1 MTVKVINFAPP
12 RIANSIQWAQRLA
25 IFLCVT
31 LAFATVPAV
40 AQQTLKSGY
49 TFTDLGTLGTDT
61 MSNAMAINNAGQV
74 VGVSTSTIPDALSI
88 INYAEGAG
96 YGYGADYQFYYGNAY
111 IWNPDTPNAA
121 TGTLVR
127 LALLPGLTCTNPN
140 TGLPIPRNDEVWD
153 INANGVAV
161 GSSSAYLTDCQSF
174 PVTHGVSWANG
185 ALTDLGVPTGDTN
198 PAVQSEAKSIND
210 LGQIV
215 GDWGLSYAWFYNGA
229 YSILGSLNTSLVA
242 IGKINNAG
250 TIVGTVGNLGFIH
263 NGTGPLVTSDLIG
276 TLGGTSTSSGA
287 FSINQTGMVV
297 GNSYLGSSPVG
308 SHAFLIDP
316 FQVPL
321 NSGTMQDLGVASS
334 DPSAYSS
341 ATAINNNANHLAV
354 IIVGYSIVDP
364 NAYWLSPEHAVM
376 WQNIHNIIDLNT
388 LLDEDMQPP
397 YNTLS
402 PCANSS
408 GCWELMTANGVNDKG
423 QIVGEA
429 LFVPNGQSDGVLHG
443 YMLSAPCANAGGDS
457 DGDGLCDD
465 YEINGYPLPD
475 GTKIDLHAMGANP
488 NHKDVFVQVDYLFSS
503 THNHMLKSEANLALV
518 QAFALAPVSNP
529 DGTTGINLHIDC
541 GPTCIMDPVTGT
553 SWGTSGSTQ
562 SFSTGFP
569 ESAYIPFGSA
579 NPDGTWN
586 NAQLLQFINPLNP
599 SGTFAMEY
607 SLHRYHVFH
616 YALMAHTI
624 GGFPGP
630 QVTLGYSGT
639 VPGSWLITGLALANS
654 DPPVGSALLQAV
666 VLMHELGHNLGLQHG
681 GLDAVNYKPNYLSI
695 MNYAFSEYGLYYNG
709 SDGLLDYSRFPSIPS
724 LNKQSLNEAVGLN
737 AGPAIPGYGTRYYCP
752 GGIQGNSTGLRNVAN
767 ANGPIDWNCDGNATE
782 SGVNANINA
791 DPSSC
796 SIIGP
801 AATSLCFTLY
811 SSSDWNH
818 LIFTGGTI
826 GADQAEAVAN
836 TNLISSEPGTVP
848 DTVPVVPYLVE
859 VASSGNAQV
868 TPSANLN
875 LTFTITNKGLNED
888 TYNLTFST
896 QYNWYNPVNL
906 LSTVTLASGASQEII
921 VPVTVPANFGCV
933 TLSAIKALF
942 SLKAVS
948 QTYPAILDAGYA
960 ELDLEPTPGT
970 SIVPA
975 LFGLTQTAA
984 EAGIVNAGFVL
995 GTVTT
1000 EYDQYYAAG
1009 TVVNQSPNS
1018 CITAAAGSTVNLTVS
1033 LGVQTFTVPNLVG
1046 TNESGASAAIT
1057 AAGLVVGSITP
1068 VMSATVP
1075 EFLVISQT
1083 PAGGSEVAAGTVVNF
1098 AFSEANLQLVQVPD
1112 FTSGEISAILA
1123 AGFTVGTLTP
1133 ELSSLQRGALV
1144 SQDPAAGSFASLG
1157 ASVNIVYSAGPAL
1170 VAIPDVV
1177 GQWQWTAEDNLF
1189 LVEQNN
1195 DQGYFNATIARQSST
1210 TVPDGDVISQSPVG
1224 GTLAVP
1230 YSTVNLV
1237 VSSGGT
1243 VTATVP
1249 NLIAPPIDYFSPVL
1263 SSGILYFATAPI
1275 MANGFAVGTVTTQ
1288 PSSTV
1293 PFGYIISQSPAAG
1306 TVAPWNT
1313 SIDLTVS
1320 LGNVGGAGTLQ
1331 YQIPDLV
1338 GLTQEAAVGL
1348 LNQGLPDPYLGDY
1361 FTYTFITQTSGTVPA
1376 GTVISQTPPAG
1387 PGYLALYQ
1395 NEEFGPIN
1403 MVISAGP
1410 KSMPTYAYSG
1420 LIAGSDNYDD
1430 PSLGTLGFNPAG
1442 GVGGP
1447 GIVTPA
1453 GIAIDPV
1460 TRNIIAGDTVS
1471 GTLQLFAPNG
1481 QFKGYFAGDGLIA
1494 VGPAPNAFQSTWPQF
1509 FPGESNGNGLL
1520 VGYPAAIA
1528 VDPVN
1533 ENVVVV
1539 DYGGDRV
1546 LIYNSAGQFQSVF
1559 GSRGNAAGQ
1568 FSFAAFETWPGVA
1581 IDSATEN
1588 ILVTDPGNARVE
1600 IFNSAGVFQSQ
1611 FGSYGSGKGQFYAP
1625 SGIAIDPV
1633 SRNIIVTDPIG
1644 DTVQS
1649 FSPAGVYLSQIG
1661 TAGLSD
1667 GQFNYPSSIAIDPVS
1682 RNVVVGDSAA
1692 FPENAKLQ
1700 YQCRVQIFDLNDN
1713 YLGKFG
1719 GTGGTA
1725 AACGGPT
1732 GALSMGQS
1740 IVVDPLNRNIVTGF
1754 ANIEIFSLQ
1763 NGAAATTTTVVS
1775 SLNPANVGQPVTF
1788 TATVIGN
1795 NPTGT
1800 IQFMDGTTVLG
1811 SPVTVGSSMGTLT
1824 ISTLTA
1830 GTHSITAVYRGD
1842 TSNAASTS
1850 SVFSEV
1856 INTTLAT
1863 STTSI
1868 VSSLNPITVGQ
1879 AVSFTATVAGSSPT
1893 GTVQF
1898 KDGSTALLS
1907 PVALSSGSATLTLS
1921 TLTVGTHSVTA
1932 VYSGDSNNS
1941 PSASSAYS
1949 EIVNLHSTTT
1959 TVTSSLNPATTGQS
1973 VTFTATVT
1981 GASPTGTVQ
1990 FFDSATALL
1999 TPATLTGGSA
2009 SVTLSTLAAGTHT
2022 ITAVYSGDGSN
2033 SPSTSSALS
2042 EVISAL
2048 ATSPE
2053 VTAPASISI
2062 PATQATGATAAAWPA
2077 LAAFLAGATAAEN
2090 ITPAPVQIPPQ
2101 AGGVGVTS
2109 TTLFPVGTTTVTF
2122 SFRDS
2127 NGNVGSAT
2135 STVTVAVGVPRI
2147 TGSMA
2152 GVGSDPSGA
2161 TYFNVVLTNTGTGNA
2176 VNLVINTLT
2185 VRVLSGTGTVAY
2197 NTALSPALPL
2207 SLGNLSVGTAVATR
2221 IYLNVSSTATRIS
2234 ITEGGP
2240 VQDVTGTNYSYSTA
2254 EAVVP

>member
-1 MTVKVINFAPP
+1 MTAKAIIFAPP
-12 RIANSIQWAQRLA
+12 RIANSLRRAQRFA
-25 IFLCVT
+25 IFLWVT
-31 LAFATVPAV
+31 LAFATLPAV
-40 AQQTLKSGY
+40 AQQTLNSGY

-61 MSNAMAINNAGQV
+61 MSNALAINNSGQV
-74 VGVSTSTIPDALSI
+74 VGVSTSTISDALSV
-88 INYAEGAG
+88 INSAEAD
-96 YGYGADYQFYYGNAY
+96 YGYGADYQFYSGNAY

-121 TGTLVR
+121 IGTLVR
-127 LALLPGLTCTNPN
+127 LPLLPGLTCTNPN
-140 TGLPIPRNDEVWD
+140 TGLPIPRADSVFD
-153 INANGVAV
+153 INAKGVAV
-161 GSSSAYLTDCQSF
+161 GMSLAYLTDCGNI
-174 PVTHGVSWANG
+174 PVAHGVSWANG
-185 ALTDLGVPTGDTN
+185 ALTDLGVPPGDTS
-198 PAVQSEAKSIND
+198 PAVLSEAKSIND

-215 GDWGLSYAWFYNGA
+215 GDYSLQYVWSYNGA
-229 YSILGSLNTSLVA
+229 YSILGSANTFLVSV
-242 IGKINNAG
+242 GKINNAG
-250 TIVGTVGNLGFIH
+250 TIVGSAGNLGFIH
-263 NGTGPLVTSDLIG
+263 SGTGPLVTSDLIG
-276 TLGGTSTSSGA
+276 TLGGTSSGA

-297 GNSYLGSSPVG
+297 GNSYLGSSAVG

-316 FQVPL
+316 FQVPP
-321 NSGTMQDLGVASS
+321 NSGIMQDLGVASS

-354 IIVGYSIVDP
+354 TIVGYSIVDP

-388 LLDEDMQPP
+388 LLDPSMQPP

-402 PCANSS
+402 PCAKPS
-408 GCWELMTANGVNDKG
+408 GCWELMTANGVNDTG

-443 YMLSAPCANAGGDS
+443 YLLSPPCANAGGDS

-475 GTKIDLHAMGANP
+475 GTKIDLKAMGADP
-488 NHKDVFVQVDYLFSS
+488 NHKDIFVQVDYLFASD
-503 THNHMLKSEANLALV
+503 HNHMLKPEANLALV
-518 QAFALAPVSNP
+518 LAFANAPVSNP
-529 DGTTGINLHIDC
+529 DGTTGINLHVDC

-562 SFSTGFP
+562 SYSAGFP
-569 ESAYIPFGSA
+569 ESAYTPFGSA
-579 NPDGTWN
+579 NSDGTWN
-586 NAQLLQFINPLNP
+586 YAQLKQFINPLDP
-599 SGTFAMEY
+599 SGTFATEY

-616 YALMAHTI
+616 YVLMAHTI

-630 QVTLGYSGT
+630 QVPVGFSGT
-639 VPGSWLITGLALANS
+639 TPGSWIITGLALANS
-654 DPPVGSALLQAV
+654 DTPVGSAPLQAV

-681 GLDAVNYKPNYLSI
+681 GLDTVNYKPNYLSI
-695 MNYAFSEYGLYYNG
+695 MNYFFSTTGLYHNG
-709 SDGLLDYSRFPSIPS
+709 RNGFLDYSRFPSIPS

-737 AGPAIPGYGTRYYCP
+737 GGPAIAAFGTDYYCP
-752 GGIQGNSTGLRNVAN
+752 GGIQGTNTGLQKVAN
-767 ANGPIDWNCDGNATE
+767 PNGPIDWNCDGNPTE

-791 DPSSC
+791 DPNSC

-801 AATSLCFTLY
+801 AATTLCFTLY
-811 SSSDWNH
+811 SSEDWNH

-826 GADQAEAVAN
+826 GADLAQAVAN
-836 TNLISSEPGTVP
+836 TNLISSEPGVVP
-848 DTVPVVPYLVE
+848 YTVPVVPYLVE

-868 TPSANLN
+868 NPGANLN
-875 LTFTITNKGLNED
+875 LTFTITNKGLNQD

-896 QYNWYNPVNL
+896 EYNWYNPVNL
-906 LSTVTLASGASQEII
+906 LSSVTLASEASQQII
-921 VPVTVPANFGCV
+921 VPVTVPASFGCV

-948 QTYPAILDAGYA
+948 QTYPDILDAGYA

-984 EAGIVNAGFVL
+984 EAAIVNAGFVL

-1000 EYDQYYAAG
+1000 EYDQYDAAG
-1009 TVVNQSPNS
+1009 TVVNQSPSS
-1018 CITAAAGSTVNLTVS
+1018 CITAAAGSAVNLTVS

-1068 VMSATVP
+1068 VMSSTVP
-1075 EFLVISQT
+1075 EFQVISQT

-1098 AFSEANLQLVQVPD
+1098 AFSEANLQLIQVPD
-1112 FTSGEISAILA
+1112 LTSGEISEVLA

-1133 ELSSLQRGALV
+1133 GLSSLQRGALV
-1144 SQDPAAGSFASLG
+1144 SQDPAPGLFAPLGSP
-1157 ASVNIVYSAGPAL
+1157 VNIVYSAGPAL
-1170 VAIPDVV
+1170 VAIPNVV

-1195 DQGYFNATIARQSST
+1195 DQGYFNVTIARQAST
-1210 TVPDGDVISQSPVG
+1210 TVPDGEVISQSPVG

-1237 VSSGGT
+1237 VSSGGS

-1263 SSGILYFATAPI
+1263 STGILYFATAPI
-1275 MANGFAVGTVTTQ
+1275 LANGFAVGRVTTQ

-1306 TVAPWNT
+1306 TVAPWDT
-1313 SIDLTVS
+1313 SIDMTLS

-1331 YQIPDLV
+1331 YQIPNLV
-1338 GLTQEAAVGL
+1338 GLTQNAAVSL
-1348 LNQGLPDPYLGDY
+1348 LNQGLPNPFLGDY
-1361 FTYTFITQTSGTVPA
+1361 FTYTFTTQTSATVPA
-1376 GTVISQTPPAG
+1376 GTIISQSPPAG
-1387 PGYLALYQ
+1387 LGYLALYE
-1395 NEEFGPIN
+1395 NEEFGPIS

-1430 PSLGTLGFNPAG
+1430 PSLGTFGFNPAG

-1460 TRNIIAGDTVS
+1460 TRNIIAEDTLS
-1471 GTLQLFAPNG
+1471 GTLQIFAPNG
-1481 QFKGYFAGDGLIA
+1481 QFKGYFAGDGLIV
-1494 VGPAPNAFQSTWPQF
+1494 VGAAPNAFQGTWPQF
-1509 FPGESNGNGLL
+1509 FPGKSNGNGLL
-1520 VGYPAAIA
+1520 VGYPVAIA

-1568 FSFAAFETWPGVA
+1568 FSFPAFDTWPGVA
-1581 IDSATEN
+1581 IDPATEN

-1611 FGSYGSGKGQFYAP
+1611 FGSYGSGNGKFYAP

-1633 SRNIIVTDPIG
+1633 SRNIIVTDTVG
-1644 DTVQS
+1644 SAVQS

-1661 TAGLSD
+1661 TAGLGD

-1700 YQCRVQIFDLNDN
+1700 YQCRVQIFDLNGN

-1732 GALSMGQS
+1732 GALSSGQS

-1754 ANIEIFSLQ
+1754 GNIEIFSLQ

-1811 SPVTVGSSMGTLT
+1811 SPVTVGSSIGTLT

-1830 GTHSITAVYRGD
+1830 GTHSITAVYSGD

-1856 INTTLAT
+1856 INATLAAT
-1863 STTSI
+1863 KTSI

-1879 AVSFTATVAGSSPT
+1879 NVSFTATVAGSSPT

-1898 KDGSTALLS
+1898 EDGSGALLS

-1932 VYSGDSNNS
+1932 VYSGDTN
-1941 PSASSAYS
+1941 
-1949 EIVNLHSTTT
+1949 
-1959 TVTSSLNPATTGQS
+1959 
-1973 VTFTATVT
+1973 
-1981 GASPTGTVQ
+1981 
-1990 FFDSATALL
+1990 
-1999 TPATLTGGSA
+1999 
-2009 SVTLSTLAAGTHT
+2009 
-2022 ITAVYSGDGSN
+2022 N

-2042 EVISAL
+2042 EVVTAP
-2048 ATSPE
+2048 ATSPV

-2062 PATQATGATAAAWPA
+2062 PATQATGATAAASPA
-2077 LAAFLAGATAAEN
+2077 LAVFLAGATAVEN
-2090 ITPAPVQIPPQ
+2090 ITPAPVQLPPQ
-2101 AGGVGVTS
+2101 AGGVAVTS
-2109 TTLFPVGTTTVTF
+2109 TTLFPVGATTVTF
-2122 SFRDS
+2122 SFKDS

-2185 VRVLSGTGTVAY
+2185 VRVLSGTGTVTYDA
-2197 NTALSPALPL
+2197 ALSPALPL
-2207 SLGNLSVGTAVATR
+2207 SLGNLSVGTALTTR
-2221 IYLNVSSTATRIS
+2221 IYLNVPSTATRIS